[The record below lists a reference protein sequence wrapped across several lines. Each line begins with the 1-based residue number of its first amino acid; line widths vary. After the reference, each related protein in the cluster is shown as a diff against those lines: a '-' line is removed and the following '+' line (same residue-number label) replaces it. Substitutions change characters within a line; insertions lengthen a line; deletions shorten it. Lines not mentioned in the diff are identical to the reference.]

1 MEEEQFRYIAKEPLV
16 TIEKIGESE
25 PESFSENP
33 QQPLDGVRALGMGHV
48 IAGAGL
54 GRGLALH
61 GADVLNV
68 WRPSELE
75 EETLLLT

>member
-1 MEEEQFRYIAKEPLV
+1 MVY
-16 TIEKIGESE
+16 
-25 PESFSENP
+25 
-33 QQPLDGVRALGMGHV
+33 VRLGMGHV

-68 WRPSELE
+68 WRPSEFE
-75 EETLLLT
+75 EESLLSNFTRWHAFNLFRY